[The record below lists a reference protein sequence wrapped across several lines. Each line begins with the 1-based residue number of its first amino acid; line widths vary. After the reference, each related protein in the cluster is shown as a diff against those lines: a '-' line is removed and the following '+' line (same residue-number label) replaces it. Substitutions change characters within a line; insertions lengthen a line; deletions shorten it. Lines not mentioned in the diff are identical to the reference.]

1 MFQWTNKHWTSR
13 RADSNMVI
21 QDLLSQDVTFISQP
35 LNHDHKLQL
44 MSMTRDIM
52 TMFWSN
58 LILTPKNIWCCDGK
72 MNILCITTFT
82 FYPTRETSSWRL
94 HWTFTFTFYFSWQR
108 DWCLLVGVCGNV
120 CAISTN
126 TSHYQPQSDNQLP
139 DYCHCQHSVTMEDQS
154 GSRNLETLK
163 SWTNHSFTVNY
174 KQETGP
180 SRIH

>member
-1 MFQWTNKHWTSR
+1 MFQWTNKHWTLR
-13 RADSNMVI
+13 RADGNMVI
-21 QDLLSQDVTFISQP
+21 QNLLSQDVTFISQ
-35 LNHDHKLQL
+35 LLDHDHKLQL

-126 TSHYQPQSDNQLP
+126 TSHYQPQSDTQTISAP
-139 DYCHCQHSVTMEDQS
+139 DYLQCQHWEI
-154 GSRNLETLK
+154 LK
-163 SWTNHSFTVNY
+163 SKMWVNVM
-174 KQETGP
+174 TRSLGHLG
-180 SRIH
+180 SWNLLI